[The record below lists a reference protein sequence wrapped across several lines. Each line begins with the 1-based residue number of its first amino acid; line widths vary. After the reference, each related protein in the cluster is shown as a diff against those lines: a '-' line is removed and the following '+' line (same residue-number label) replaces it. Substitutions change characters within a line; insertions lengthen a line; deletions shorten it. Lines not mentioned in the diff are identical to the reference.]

1 MFEDQQKHSGN
12 KKKQRSETMMMFSV
26 SMEQCEA
33 PDQKSDEYHA
43 GLKINIIK
51 NVDAE

>member
-1 MFEDQQKHSGN
+1 MFEYQQKHSTN

-26 SMEQCEA
+26 AMQQGKA

-43 GLKINIIK
+43 GFKINIVK